1 MTANSTQKSQNA
13 RTATAQNTND
23 IKISTRTLEFAVY
36 VAAVLATII
45 TSAVVGDDAT
55 ENGVDVFNAHDAMQL
70 ITWLTVG
77 LMVARGL
84 AKAGNREHNHG

>member
-1 MTANSTQKSQNA
+1 MTAH
-13 RTATAQNTND
+13 TAQTTHADTVRNSND

-45 TSAVVGDDAT
+45 TSAVVGDDAS
-55 ENGVDVFNAHDAMQL
+55 ENGTDVFNAHDAMQL

-84 AKAGNREHNHG
+84 AKAGNRSHNHG

>member
-1 MTANSTQKSQNA
+1 MAANSTQNA
-13 RTATAQNTND
+13 HTDTTRNAND

-45 TSAVVGDDAT
+45 TSAVVGDDAS

-84 AKAGNREHNHG
+84 AKAGNRSHNHG

>member
-1 MTANSTQKSQNA
+1 MAANTIQNA
-13 RTATAQNTND
+13 RTDTARNAND
-23 IKISTRTLEFAVY
+23 IKISTRSLEFAVY

-45 TSAVVGDDAT
+45 TSAVVGDDAR
-55 ENGVDVFNAHDAMQL
+55 ENAVDVFNAHDAMQL

-84 AKAGNREHNHG
+84 AKAGNRDHHQG

>member
-1 MTANSTQKSQNA
+1 MAANTTQHVRTDAAQNA
-13 RTATAQNTND
+13 ND

-45 TSAVVGDDAT
+45 TSAVVGDDAH

-84 AKAGNREHNHG
+84 AKAGNRSHNHA